1 MAAKLQLGEDTL
13 ADLYHNLRGPN
24 ALDCAELPHSHQHCI
39 RAIHAD
45 TYFVM
50 PGQDDVSRTSS
61 GSRPGDSFADVVFGY
76 LWAKLLR
83 KYEDE
88 LAQLGIVENFPEV
101 AQVGL
106 NSPFKDAGGVRV
118 LGPTW
123 CDDLCVFFSSADAK
137 GLLTKGGSL
146 TGLLLDICKG
156 HGMTPNLKKNKS
168 ELLLS
173 LRGPGSRYWR
183 KVCYHD
189 WDGKMPIVCADGTNF
204 VHVTGSYQHLGGV
217 FHHGGDQ
224 RRESGR
230 RLAIAHSAFNEHRRL
245 LYCNK
250 KFTMNKRTSL
260 FRALVLSKAVYGME
274 SWVLQTA
281 RDRMQLHSKLLRLYK
296 RLMNVDHNAHVT
308 DEEIVASTALQ

>member
-1 MAAKLQLGEDTL
+1 
-13 ADLYHNLRGPN
+13 
-24 ALDCAELPHSHQHCI
+24 
-39 RAIHAD
+39 
-45 TYFVM
+45 
-50 PGQDDVSRTSS
+50 
-61 GSRPGDSFADVVFGY
+61 
-76 LWAKLLR
+76 
-83 KYEDE
+83 
-88 LAQLGIVENFPEV
+88 
-101 AQVGL
+101 
-106 NSPFKDAGGVRV
+106 
-118 LGPTW
+118 
-123 CDDLCVFFSSADAK
+123 
-137 GLLTKGGSL
+137 
-146 TGLLLDICKG
+146 
-156 HGMTPNLKKNKS
+156 MTPNLKKNKS

-250 KFTMNKRTSL
+250 KFIMNKRTSL
-260 FRALVLSKAVYGME
+260 FRTLVLSKAVYGME
-274 SWVLQTA
+274 SWVLETA

-296 RLMNVDHNAHVT
+296 RLMNVDHIAHVT
-308 DEEIVASTALQ
+308 DEEIVASTALP